1 MYLTLGDKSH
11 LQRET
16 TAKQI
21 YSIKTFLKPVQLKKL
36 KNLSLSFFGLLY
48 PCMSTMA
55 QSTVVTRSLYK
66 SLFLGQGPAQ
76 ESEGEEDKEKEAAL
90 KSRRSRRQTL
100 AMARKRSAEEDDINA
115 SQMAN
120 LLTVLDRHQIQA
132 RT

>member
-1 MYLTLGDKSH
+1 MH
-11 LQRET
+11 
-16 TAKQI
+16 
-21 YSIKTFLKPVQLKKL
+21 L
-36 KNLSLSFFGLLY
+36 KNLE
-48 PCMSTMA
+48 
-55 QSTVVTRSLYK
+55 TVAALILAFYINVCQLWPNPFK

-132 RT
+132 RVGRKYHSSFLATNNHVSDI